1 MLLKSGAEDCKIKG
15 AVQPLKER
23 MKKIVL
29 AFVTL
34 LLSGAFAGAA
44 GTPQARRLSDER
56 VRAAVDSVMNKL
68 SVREKIAQ
76 LMIISFQSGDN
87 KEIQKIENRLVGR
100 ESVGG
105 LIIMDDKLEHAVER
119 LNQFHRMARVPLLIT
134 IDGEWGA
141 SMRYPELLKF
151 PRQMQLGAISSDSLI
166 YDMGHAIGEECR
178 ELNIH
183 VNFAPDV
190 DVNNNAGNPV
200 INSRSFG
207 ENKEIVAR
215 YGAAYMEGMRD
226 AGVYGSA
233 KHFPGH
239 GDTDVDSHKSLPTLP
254 FTAERLDSLELYP
267 FRYLID
273 RGVDMVMVGHL
284 EVPALDPT
292 GTPASISRAVV
303 TDFLKNKLGYDG
315 IVITDALNMKGV
327 SNRLKKSLIPLEA
340 FKAGVD
346 ILLMPEDVE
355 ASITEIEK
363 ALKRGEISIAEL
375 DEKVRKVLALKA
387 ESGMF
392 EKGYFPI
399 MNTIGLAKRM
409 VKDSNRELIERL
421 SKASLTVLWNKRL
434 SAPFDQEYAL
444 PIGDLKGKKIG
455 YLALGRGGY
464 TPFVETLLRYTD
476 ADTVSVERKGLT
488 AGRLRE
494 VIGKLEG
501 CNLIIVGFNETDQ
514 RPGKNFGIVDSLY
527 NVITEWAGGKDII
540 ALYMGSPYAV
550 ERMEGHDN
558 FKAYIVGYTPSEANG
573 RAMAQLLFGG
583 VAASG
588 TLPVGVLDYKQG
600 HSVKYGKKRI
610 EYLTIAPEG
619 RLSLKDGVMAGRY
632 ILKGKDT
639 VRYDSPVELDFTAP
653 LLSYIPAIAALI
665 DSGRFEA
672 VSPLK
677 EIIKIKNPAHGTI
690 LLSDLLMQRS
700 GLPPAGEGAAG
711 NAIESLAK
719 AKIPQL
725 QYSDANL
732 YYIRQILE
740 NYYGEEKLQRY
751 LSGLYDSMGLSS
763 TCYELYNGYKVKVIS
778 TPDDIAKF
786 LYMLHSGGT
795 YGGNR
800 YFSQESARLMEM
812 VITYYS
818 TNSNGFSILNSPSGE
833 VKFFYR

>member
-1 MLLKSGAEDCKIKG
+1 
-15 AVQPLKER
+15 

-29 AFVTL
+29 AFVAL
-34 LLSGAFAGAA
+34 LLSGAFTGAVA
-44 GTPQARRLSDER
+44 EPQARRVSDER
-56 VRAAVDSVMNKL
+56 VRTAVDSVMNEL

-76 LMIISFQSGDN
+76 LMIISFWSGERE
-87 KEIQKIENRLVGR
+87 KIQKIENRLVSR

-105 LIIMDDKLEHAVER
+105 LIIMDDNLDHAVER
-119 LNQFHRMARVPLLIT
+119 LNQFHRMAKVPLLIT

-141 SMRYPELLKF
+141 SMRYPQLPKF

-166 YDMGHAIGEECR
+166 YDMGYAIGKECR

-239 GDTDVDSHKSLPTLP
+239 GDTNVDSHKSLPTLP
-254 FTAERLDSLELYP
+254 FTTERLDSMELYP
-267 FRYLID
+267 FRYLMD

-292 GTPASISRAVV
+292 GTPASISRAVI
-303 TDFLKNKLGYDG
+303 TDFLRNKLGYDG
-315 IVITDALNMKGV
+315 IVITDALNMNGV
-327 SNRLKKSLIPLEA
+327 SNRLEKRFIPLEA

-399 MNTIGLAKRM
+399 MDTVGLTRRM

-434 SAPFDQEYAL
+434 SAPSDWENAL
-444 PIGDLKGKKIG
+444 PIGNFKEKKIG
-455 YLALGRGGY
+455 YLALGRREY
-464 TPFVETLLRYTD
+464 TPFVKTLLRYTD
-476 ADTVSVERKGLT
+476 VDTVSVESKGLT
-488 AGRLRE
+488 VGRLRE
-494 VIGKLEG
+494 ATRRLER
-501 CNLIIVGFNETDQ
+501 CNLIVVGFNETDQ
-514 RPGKNFGIVDSLY
+514 RPDRNFGIVDSLY
-527 NVITEWAGGKDII
+527 NVITEWAGRKDII

-550 ERMEGHDN
+550 ARIEGHDN
-558 FKAYIVGYTPSEANG
+558 FKGYIVGYIPSAANS

-600 HSVKYGKKRI
+600 HSVKYDKNRI

-619 RLSLKDGVMAGRY
+619 RLSLKDGVMAGEY
-632 ILKGKDT
+632 ILDGKDT
-639 VRYDSPVELDFTAP
+639 VWYNSPVELDFTAP

-665 DSGRFEA
+665 DSGRFGA

-677 EIIKIKNPAHGTI
+677 EIIRIENPAHGTI

-700 GLPPAGEGAAG
+700 GLPAVGEGAAG
-711 NAIESLAK
+711 NAIEGLSK
-719 AKIPQL
+719 ARIPQL

-732 YYIRQILE
+732 YYMKRILE
-740 NYYGEEKLQRY
+740 RYYGEEKLGEY
-751 LSGLYDSMGLSS
+751 LRGLYDSMGLSS
-763 TCYELYNGYKVKVIS
+763 TCHELYNGYKVRGIS

-795 YGGNR
+795 YGGKR
-800 YFSQESARLMEM
+800 YFSQESARLMTM
-812 VITYYS
+812 LVTYYS

-833 VKFFYR
+833 MKFFYR